1 MKGLAHLTL
10 AATLIAGV
18 AEAQHANHHRHL
30 HAKRDVAKRSPE
42 VVVKYEQGPTETT
55 YVIDGKTISADEAK
69 AGLADGRYLVVGESQ
84 PVFSPPPPPAPK
96 STTQAAIFVEQKPT
110 SSSSSSE
117 APKPTSTAP
126 PSSNTSTP
134 TGLDAPFPNGTIPCS
149 SLPTEYGA
157 RPLDWLGIGGWAS
170 IMQPDEKKWTPG
182 TMIATLHQTVSG
194 GCTPNCFCSYACP
207 NGYQKTQW
215 PETSQGATGQSIGGL
230 WCNAEGF
237 LELTRPEVKTLCT
250 AGAGG
255 VFVQNNLPGTVAV
268 CQTDYPGN
276 EQMSIPLETLPGQKY
291 TLTNP
296 DAKKSYFWK
305 GSPTSGQFY
314 VNPLN
319 VPVEDACVWTSP
331 TNPDSAGNWAPVNMG
346 VGKDVHGIT
355 YLSIFPN
362 LPTSHAQLDFDIEIT
377 GDITA
382 PCALKGGS
390 YTGGGNGCTV
400 STLYRGVLV
409 LNENA
414 CTNTNDLQQTAIS
427 KPGGQATIVFSKGS

>member
-1 MKGLAHLTL
+1 MKGFAHLTL

-30 HAKRDVAKRSPE
+30 HAKRDNLAKRSPE

-55 YVIDGKTISADEAK
+55 YVLDGKPMSADDAK
-69 AGLADGRYLVVGESQ
+69 AGLADGRYLVVGESE

-110 SSSSSSE
+110 TSSSSE
-117 APKPTSTAP
+117 APKPTAAAP
-126 PSSNTSTP
+126 SGSSDNNP
-134 TGLDAPFPNGTIPCS
+134 KGIDAPFPSGKIPCS
-149 SLPTEYGA
+149 SLPTDYGA
-157 RPLDWLGIGGWAS
+157 RPLNWLGIGGWAS

-182 TMIATLHQTVSG
+182 TLIATLHQTVSG

-230 WCNAEGF
+230 WCNADGM

-255 VFVQNNLPGTVAV
+255 VSVQNKLPGKAVV

-276 EQMSIPLETLPGQKY
+276 EKMSIPLETNPGQTY

-319 VPVEDACVWTSP
+319 VPVEDACVWNSP
-331 TNPDSAGNWAPVNMG
+331 TNPDSAGNWAPVNLG

-382 PCALKGGS
+382 PCALKGGQ
-390 YTGGGNGCTV
+390 YTGGGNGCT
-400 STLYRGVLV
+400 
-409 LNENA
+409 
-414 CTNTNDLQQTAIS
+414 TAIS
-427 KPGGQATIVFSKGS
+427 KPGGEATIVFSKGS